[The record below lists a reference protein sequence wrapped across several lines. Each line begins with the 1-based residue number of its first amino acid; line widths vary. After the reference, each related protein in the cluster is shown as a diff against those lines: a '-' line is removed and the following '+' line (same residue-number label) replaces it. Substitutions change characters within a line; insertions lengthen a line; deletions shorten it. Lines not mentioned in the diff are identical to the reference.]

1 MPRPIMERP
10 IRRALISVFHKEGLA
25 PIVDRLHAHGVE
37 ILSTGGTQRAIE
49 ALGAKVTPVESVT
62 QTAEMLGGRVKTL
75 HPMVFG
81 GILARRDFGP
91 DDVDVADHG
100 IGPIDLVIVDLYPFE
115 ETLASG
121 AEEGEIIE
129 KIDIGGIAL
138 IRAAAKNFRDVVC
151 IPSRGQYG
159 DLVQALGQGMS
170 TDLDFRRNMAGAAFG
185 VSSGYDAAIG
195 RWVREGGNP
204 EVLSVLET
212 ASTPLRYGE
221 NPHQPGAFYGDLEG
235 LFTQHNGKALS
246 YNNLLDVDAAVQLMD
261 EFKDGAPTVAILKHN
276 NACGLATRAS
286 LSEAYSDALAGDPIS
301 AFGGVVIANRT
312 LDLET
317 AEALHTLFCEV
328 VIAPDFAPEAL
339 ALLSKKKNRILLEQ
353 RHWPHAQKLVR
364 SALGGYLV
372 QQPDGQV
379 EGSQDF
385 QCVTQM
391 SPTEEQSEDLA
402 FALKLAKHTRS
413 NTIVLSKAGQLLAS
427 GTGQTSRVDALNQAI
442 DKAGRM
448 GFSLDGAV
456 MASDAFFPF
465 PDCVEIAHKAGIAAV
480 VQPGGSIKDGESVAY
495 CDANGVVMVT
505 TGVRHFRH

>member
-1 MPRPIMERP
+1 MQRTI
-10 IRRALISVFHKEGLA
+10 
-25 PIVDRLHAHGVE
+25 
-37 ILSTGGTQRAIE
+37 QRAIE
-49 ALGAKVTPVESVT
+49 AFGAEVTPVESVT

-81 GILARRDFGP
+81 GILARRDFAP

-121 AEEGEIIE
+121 ADEGDIIE

-138 IRAAAKNFRDVVC
+138 IRAAAKNFRDVIC

-159 DLVQALGQGMS
+159 DLVEALAEGVT
-170 TDLDFRRNMAGAAFG
+170 TDLEFRRRMAGAAFG

-195 RWVREGGNP
+195 TWIREGGQP
-204 EVLSVLET
+204 EILSLLET
-212 ASTPLRYGE
+212 TSTPLRYGE
-221 NPHQPGAFYGDLEG
+221 NPHQQGAFHGDLEG

-246 YNNLLDVDAAVQLMD
+246 YNNLLDVDAAVQLMQ
-261 EFKDGAPTVAILKHN
+261 EYKDGEPTVAILKHN
-276 NACGLATRAS
+276 NACGLATRPS
-286 LSEAYSDALAGDPIS
+286 LSVAYTDALAGDPVS

-312 LDLET
+312 LDLAT
-317 AEALHTLFCEV
+317 AEALHSLFCEV
-328 VIAPDFAPEAL
+328 VIAPDFEPAAL
-339 ALLSKKKNRILLEQ
+339 ALLSGKKNRILLEQ
-353 RHWPHAQKLVR
+353 RHWPTAKRLVR

-372 QQPDGQV
+372 QEPDNRM
-379 EGSQDF
+379 ETPSDF
-385 QCVTQM
+385 ECVTKTSLTDAQA
-391 SPTEEQSEDLA
+391 TDLA
-402 FALKLAKHTRS
+402 FAVKLVKHTRS
-413 NTIVLSKAGQLLAS
+413 NTIVLARDGQLLAS

-448 GFSLDGAV
+448 GFSLEGAV

-465 PDCVEIAHKAGIAAV
+465 PDCVEIAHLAGISAV
-480 VQPGGSIKDGESVAY
+480 VQPGGSIKDNLSVAY
-495 CDANGVVMVT
+495 CDDHGVAMAM

>member
-1 MPRPIMERP
+1 MERP

-25 PIVDRLHAHGVE
+25 PIVERLHAHGVE

-49 ALGAKVTPVESVT
+49 ALGAAVTPVESVT

-81 GILARRDFGP
+81 GILARRDFEP

-121 AEEGEIIE
+121 AAEGEIIE

-159 DLVQALGQGMS
+159 DLVAALGDGMS

-204 EVLSVLET
+204 EVLSVLEST
-212 ASTPLRYGE
+212 STPLRYGE

-246 YNNLLDVDAAVQLMD
+246 YNNLLDVDAAVQLMG
-261 EFKDGAPTVAILKHN
+261 EYKEGKPTVAILKHN
-276 NACGLATRAS
+276 NACGLATRRT
-286 LSEAYSDALAGDPIS
+286 LSEAYTDALAGDPIS
-301 AFGGVVIANRT
+301 AFGGVVISNRT
-312 LDLET
+312 MDLDT

-353 RHWPHAQKLVR
+353 RHWPHSAKLVR

-372 QQPDGQV
+372 QQPDDQM
-379 EGSQDF
+379 EDASDF
-385 QCVTQM
+385 TCVTKVA
-391 SPTEEQSEDLA
+391 PTAEQSEDLA

-413 NTIVLSKAGQLLAS
+413 NTIVLSKSGQLLAS

-448 GFSLDGAV
+448 GFSLEGAV

-465 PDCVEIAHKAGIAAV
+465 PDCVEIAHKAGITAV

-495 CDANGVVMVT
+495 CDAHGVVMVT

>member
-1 MPRPIMERP
+1 MQRTIQ
-10 IRRALISVFHKEGLA
+10 RALISVYHKEGLA
-25 PIVDRLHAHGVE
+25 PIVERLKAHGVE

-49 ALGAKVTPVESVT
+49 ALGAEVTPVESVT

-81 GILARRDFGP
+81 GILARRDFAP

-121 AEEGEIIE
+121 ADEGDIIE

-138 IRAAAKNFRDVVC
+138 IRAAAKNFRDVIC
-151 IPSRGQYG
+151 IPSRGQYS
-159 DLVQALGQGMS
+159 DLVEALAEGVT
-170 TDLDFRRNMAGAAFG
+170 TDLEFRRRMAGAAFG

-195 RWVREGGNP
+195 TWIREGGQP
-204 EVLSVLET
+204 EILSLLET
-212 ASTPLRYGE
+212 TSTPLRYGE
-221 NPHQPGAFYGDLEG
+221 NPHQKGAFHGDLEG

-246 YNNLLDVDAAVQLMD
+246 YNNLLDVDAAVQLMQ
-261 EFKDGAPTVAILKHN
+261 EYKDGEPTVAILKHN
-276 NACGLATRAS
+276 NACGLATRPA
-286 LSEAYSDALAGDPIS
+286 LSVAYTDALAGDPVS

-312 LDLET
+312 LDLAT
-317 AEALHTLFCEV
+317 AEALHSLFCEV
-328 VIAPDFAPEAL
+328 VIAPDFEPAAL
-339 ALLSKKKNRILLEQ
+339 ALLSGKKNRILLEQ
-353 RHWPHAQKLVR
+353 RHWPTAQRLVR

-372 QQPDGQV
+372 QEPDNRM
-379 EGSQDF
+379 ETPSDF
-385 QCVTQM
+385 ECVTKTPLSDAQA
-391 SPTEEQSEDLA
+391 TDLA
-402 FALKLAKHTRS
+402 FAVKLVKHTRS
-413 NTIVLSKAGQLLAS
+413 NTIVLARDGQLLAS

-448 GFSLDGAV
+448 GFSLEGAV

-465 PDCVEIAHKAGIAAV
+465 PDCVEIAHLAGISAV
-480 VQPGGSIKDGESVAY
+480 VQPGGSIKDNLSVAY
-495 CDANGVVMVT
+495 CDDHGVAMAM

>member
-1 MPRPIMERP
+1 
-10 IRRALISVFHKEGLA
+10 
-25 PIVDRLHAHGVE
+25 
-37 ILSTGGTQRAIE
+37 
-49 ALGAKVTPVESVT
+49 
-62 QTAEMLGGRVKTL
+62 
-75 HPMVFG
+75 MVFG

-121 AEEGEIIE
+121 ATEGEIIE

-138 IRAAAKNFRDVVC
+138 IRAAAKNFTDVVC

-159 DLVQALGQGMS
+159 DLVDALGEGMS
-170 TDLDFRRNMAGAAFG
+170 TTMDFRRRMAGAAFG

-195 RWVREGGNP
+195 RWVREGGHP

-212 ASTPLRYGE
+212 TSTPLRYGE
-221 NPHQPGAFYGDLEG
+221 NPHQAGAFHGDLAG

-246 YNNLLDVDAAVQLMD
+246 YNNLLDVDAALQLMS
-261 EFKDGAPTVAILKHN
+261 EFKEDGPTVSILKHN
-276 NACGLATRAS
+276 NACGLATRAT
-286 LSEAYSDALAGDPIS
+286 LAEAYTDALAGDPVS
-301 AFGGVVIANRT
+301 AFGGIVIANRPM
-312 LDLET
+312 DLET
-317 AEALHTLFCEV
+317 AEILHPLFCEV
-328 VIAPDFAPEAL
+328 VIAPSFSPEAL
-339 ALLSKKKNRILLEQ
+339 ALLGGKKNRILLEQ
-353 RHWPHAQKLVR
+353 HRWPAPDRNVR

-372 QQPDGQV
+372 QQPDACIEGAAQFECATETAPDAGQM
-379 EGSQDF
+379 D
-385 QCVTQM
+385 
-391 SPTEEQSEDLA
+391 DLA
-402 FALKLAKHTRS
+402 FAMKLAKHTRS
-413 NTIVLSKAGQLLAS
+413 NTIVLARGGQLLAS

-448 GFSLDGAV
+448 GFDLAGAV

-480 VQPGGSIKDGESVAY
+480 VQPGGSIKDGESVAF
-495 CDANGVVMVT
+495 CNAHGMAMVM

>member
-1 MPRPIMERP
+1 MERP

-62 QTAEMLGGRVKTL
+62 HTAEMLGGRVKTL

-81 GILARRDFGP
+81 GILARRDFAP

-121 AEEGEIIE
+121 ADEGEIIE

-151 IPSRGQYG
+151 IPSRGQYA
-159 DLVQALGQGMS
+159 DLVAALGDGMK
-170 TDLDFRRNMAGAAFG
+170 TDLDFRRQMAGAAFG

-195 RWVREGGNP
+195 KWVREGGNGA
-204 EVLSVLET
+204 VLSLLET
-212 ASTPLRYGE
+212 TQTPLRYGE
-221 NPHQPGAFYGDLEG
+221 NPHQQGAFFGDMAG
-235 LFTQHNGKALS
+235 LFSQHNGKALS
-246 YNNLLDVDAAVQLMD
+246 YNNLLDVDAAVQLMA
-261 EFKDGAPTVAILKHN
+261 EFKADGPTIAILKHN
-276 NACGLATRAS
+276 NACGLSTRDTLAQ
-286 LSEAYSDALAGDPIS
+286 AYTDALAGDPVS
-301 AFGGVVIANRT
+301 AFGGVVISNRP

-328 VIAPDFAPEAL
+328 VIAPSFAPEAL
-339 ALLSKKKNRILLEQ
+339 ALLSGKKNRILLEQ
-353 RHWPHAQKLVR
+353 HRWPTAERLVR

-372 QQPDGQV
+372 QQPDAQV
-379 EGSQDF
+379 ECPEAF
-385 QCVTQM
+385 TCATQAAP
-391 SPTEEQSEDLA
+391 SDDQLQDLA
-402 FALKLAKHTRS
+402 FALKLCKHTRS
-413 NTIVLSKAGQLLAS
+413 NTIVLAKDGQLLAS
-427 GTGQTSRVDALNQAI
+427 GTGQTSRVDALNQAV
-442 DKAGRM
+442 DKARRM
-448 GFSLDGAV
+448 GFDLDGAV

-465 PDCVEIAHKAGIAAV
+465 PDCVEIAKQAGIAAV

-495 CDANGVVMVT
+495 CDAQGMAMVM

>member
-1 MPRPIMERP
+1 MERP

-49 ALGAKVTPVESVT
+49 ALGAPVTPVESVT

-121 AEEGEIIE
+121 AEEDEIIE

-151 IPSRGQYG
+151 IPSRDQYG
-159 DLVQALGQGMS
+159 DLVAALGEGITTS
-170 TDLDFRRNMAGAAFG
+170 LDFRRNMAGAAFG

-212 ASTPLRYGE
+212 TSTALRYGE
-221 NPHQPGAFYGDLEG
+221 NPHQPGAFYGDLDG

-246 YNNLLDVDAAVQLMD
+246 YNNLLDVDAAVQLMA
-261 EFKDGAPTVAILKHN
+261 EFKDDAPTVAILKHN
-276 NACGLATRAS
+276 NACGLATREV
-286 LSEAYSDALAGDPIS
+286 LSTAYADALAGDPIS
-301 AFGGVVIANRT
+301 AFGGVVIMNRP
-312 LDLET
+312 LDIDT

-328 VIAPDFAPEAL
+328 VIAPSFAPEAL
-339 ALLSKKKNRILLEQ
+339 ALLSGKKNRILLQQQ
-353 RHWPHAQKLVR
+353 RWPSAGKLVR

-372 QQPDGQV
+372 QQPDDQI
-379 EGSQDF
+379 EGAGAF
-385 QCVTQM
+385 TCVTQVA
-391 SPTEEQSEDLA
+391 PTDAQTEDLA

-413 NTIVLSKAGQLLAS
+413 NTIVLAKGGQLLAS

-448 GFSLDGAV
+448 GFSLEGAS

-465 PDCVEIAHKAGIAAV
+465 PDCVEIADKAGIAAV
-480 VQPGGSIKDGESVAY
+480 VQPGGSIKDGESIAY
-495 CDANGVVMVT
+495 CDAHGMAMVT

>member
-1 MPRPIMERP
+1 MERP

-151 IPSRGQYG
+151 IPSRDQYG

-170 TDLDFRRNMAGAAFG
+170 TDMDFRRNMAGAAFG

-246 YNNLLDVDAAVQLMD
+246 YNNLLNVDAAVQLME

-276 NACGLATRAS
+276 NACGLATRTS
-286 LSEAYSDALAGDPIS
+286 LSEAYTDALAGDPIS
-301 AFGGVVIANRT
+301 AFGGVVISNRT

-353 RHWPHAQKLVR
+353 KYWPQAKKLVR

-372 QQPDGQV
+372 QQPDGQI
-379 EGSQDF
+379 EGANDF
-385 QCVTQM
+385 ECVTKVA
-391 SPTEEQSEDLA
+391 PTAEQTEDLA

-448 GFSLDGAV
+448 GFSLEGAV

-495 CDANGVVMVT
+495 CDAHGVVMVT

>member
-1 MPRPIMERP
+1 MERP

-49 ALGAKVTPVESVT
+49 ALGAPVTPVESVT
-62 QTAEMLGGRVKTL
+62 HTAEMLGGRVKTL

-81 GILARRDFGP
+81 GILARRDFEP

-121 AEEGEIIE
+121 AEEDEIIE

-151 IPSRGQYG
+151 IPSRGQYA
-159 DLVQALGQGMS
+159 DLVAALGDGMT
-170 TDLDFRRNMAGAAFG
+170 TDLDFRRRMAGAAFG

-195 RWVREGGNP
+195 QWVREGGNAD
-204 EVLSVLET
+204 VLSVLEST
-212 ASTPLRYGE
+212 RTPLRYGE
-221 NPHQPGAFYGDLEG
+221 NPHQPGAFFGDLEG

-246 YNNLLDVDAAVQLMD
+246 YNNLLDVDAAVQLMS
-261 EFKDGAPTVAILKHN
+261 EFKDDEPTVAILKHN
-276 NACGLATRAS
+276 NACGLATRPS
-286 LSEAYSDALAGDPIS
+286 LATAYADALAGDPVS
-301 AFGGVVIANRT
+301 AFGGVVIANRPM
-312 LDLET
+312 DLET
-317 AEALHTLFCEV
+317 AEALHSLFCEV
-328 VIAPDFAPEAL
+328 VIAPSFSGEAL
-339 ALLSKKKNRILLEQ
+339 AVLSGKKNRILLEQ
-353 RHWPHAQKLVR
+353 RRWPETDRLVR
-364 SALGGYLV
+364 SALGGYLA
-372 QQPDGQV
+372 QQPDAQV
-379 EGSQDF
+379 EGPADF
-385 QCVTQM
+385 TCATQVE
-391 SPTEEQSEDLA
+391 PTSAQMKDLA

-413 NTIVLSKAGQLLAS
+413 NTIVLAKDSQLLAS
-427 GTGQTSRVDALNQAI
+427 GTGQTSRVDALNQAV

-448 GFSLDGAV
+448 GFGLKGAV

-465 PDCVEIAHKAGIAAV
+465 PDCVEIAHNAGIVAV
-480 VQPGGSIKDGESVAY
+480 VQPGGSIKDAESVTF
-495 CDANGVVMVT
+495 CDAHGMAMVM

>member
-1 MPRPIMERP
+1 MDRP

-25 PIVDRLHAHGVE
+25 PIVEQLQAAGVE

-49 ALGAKVTPVESVT
+49 ALGAEVTPVESVT

-81 GILARRDFGP
+81 GILARRDFEA
-91 DDVDVADHG
+91 DDVDVAEHG
-100 IGPIDLVIVDLYPFE
+100 IGQIDLVIVDLYPFE

-121 AEEGEIIE
+121 ADEEEIIE

-138 IRAAAKNFRDVVC
+138 IRAAAKNFKDVVC
-151 IPSRGQYG
+151 IPSRGQYA
-159 DLVQALGQGMS
+159 DLVEALSDGMS
-170 TDLDFRRNMAGAAFG
+170 TDLDFRRRMAGAAFG

-195 RWVREGGNP
+195 KWVREGGQP
-204 EVLSVLET
+204 EVLSLLET
-212 ASTPLRYGE
+212 ACNPLRYGE
-221 NPHQPGAFYGDLEG
+221 NPHQEGAYFGDLDG

-246 YNNLLDVDAAVQLMD
+246 YNNLLDVDAAVQLMA
-261 EFKDGAPTVAILKHN
+261 EFKDEAPTIAILKHN
-276 NACGLATRAS
+276 NACGLATRSTLAD
-286 LSEAYSDALAGDPIS
+286 AYTDALAGDPVS

-312 LDLET
+312 IDVAT

-328 VIAPDFAPEAL
+328 VIAPDYEPAAL
-339 ALLSKKKNRILLEQ
+339 ALLSGKKNRILLTQ
-353 RHWPHAQKLVR
+353 HHWPTAPKLVR

-372 QQPDGQV
+372 QQPDDRV
-379 EGSQDF
+379 EGAADF
-385 QCVTQM
+385 DCVTK
-391 SPTEEQSEDLA
+391 TTITDEQAADLA
-402 FALKLAKHTRS
+402 FALKLVKHTRS
-413 NTIVLSKAGQLLAS
+413 NTIVLARGGQLLAS

-448 GFSLDGAV
+448 GFSLEGAA

-465 PDCVEIAHKAGIAAV
+465 PDCVEIAHQAGITSV
-480 VQPGGSIKDGESVAY
+480 VQPGGSIKDNLSVAY
-495 CDANGVVMVT
+495 CDENGLAMAM

>member
-1 MPRPIMERP
+1 MKSP

-25 PIVDRLHAHGVE
+25 PIVERLQAHGVE

-49 ALGAKVTPVESVT
+49 ALGAEVTPVESVT

-81 GILARRDFGP
+81 GILARRNFEA
-91 DDVDVADHG
+91 DDVDVAQHG

-121 AEEGEIIE
+121 AEEAEIVE

-138 IRAAAKNFRDVVC
+138 IRAAAKNFKDVVC
-151 IPSRGQYG
+151 IPSRDQYA
-159 DLVQALGQGMS
+159 DLVEALSDEMG
-170 TDLDFRRNMAGAAFG
+170 TDLDFRRRMAGAAFA

-195 RWVREGGNP
+195 TWIREGGQP

-212 ASTPLRYGE
+212 ACNPLRYGE
-221 NPHQPGAFYGDLEG
+221 NPHQEGAFCGDLDG

-246 YNNLLDVDAAVQLMD
+246 YNNLLDVDAAVQLMK
-261 EFKDGAPTVAILKHN
+261 EFKGGEPTIAILKHN
-276 NACGLATRAS
+276 NACGMATRPS
-286 LSEAYSDALAGDPIS
+286 LSEAYQDALAGDPVS

-312 LDLET
+312 LDVAT

-328 VIAPDFAPEAL
+328 VIAPEYEPAAL
-339 ALLSKKKNRILLEQ
+339 ALLSGKKNRIILTQ
-353 RHWPHAQKLVR
+353 RRWPNAAKLVR

-372 QQPDGQV
+372 QQTDDSV
-379 EGSQDF
+379 EGPAEF
-385 QCVTQM
+385 NCVTKTPI
-391 SPTEEQSEDLA
+391 SAEQGGDLA
-402 FALKLAKHTRS
+402 FALKLVKHTRS
-413 NTIVLSKAGQLLAS
+413 NTIVLARGGQLLAS

-442 DKAGRM
+442 DKAQRM
-448 GFSLDGAV
+448 GFSLEGAA

-465 PDCVEIAHKAGIAAV
+465 PDCVEIAHKAGITSV
-480 VQPGGSIKDGESVAY
+480 VQPGGSIKDDLSIAY
-495 CDANGVVMVT
+495 CDENGLAMAM

>member
-1 MPRPIMERP
+1 MPP
-10 IRRALISVFHKEGLA
+10 LA
-25 PIVDRLHAHGVE
+25 
-37 ILSTGGTQRAIE
+37 GGSAK
-49 ALGAKVTPVESVT
+49 GATPKCS
-62 QTAEMLGGRVKTL
+62 
-75 HPMVFG
+75 
-81 GILARRDFGP
+81 
-91 DDVDVADHG
+91 
-100 IGPIDLVIVDLYPFE
+100 
-115 ETLASG
+115 
-121 AEEGEIIE
+121 
-129 KIDIGGIAL
+129 
-138 IRAAAKNFRDVVC
+138 
-151 IPSRGQYG
+151 PSWKPP
-159 DLVQALGQGMS
+159 A
-170 TDLDFRRNMAGAAFG
+170 
-185 VSSGYDAAIG
+185 
-195 RWVREGGNP
+195 P
-204 EVLSVLET
+204 
-212 ASTPLRYGE
+212 PLRYGE

-391 SPTEEQSEDLA
+391 SPTEEQSKDLA

>member
-1 MPRPIMERP
+1 MERP

-49 ALGAKVTPVESVT
+49 ALGAQVRPVESVT
-62 QTAEMLGGRVKTL
+62 HTAEMLGGRVKTL

-81 GILARRDFGP
+81 GILARRDFAP

-121 AEEGEIIE
+121 ADEEEIIE

-159 DLVQALGQGMS
+159 DLVAALGEGMT
-170 TDLDFRRNMAGAAFG
+170 TDLDFRRRMAGAAFG

-195 RWVREGGNP
+195 NWVRNGGDAG
-204 EVLSVLET
+204 VLALLEST
-212 ASTPLRYGE
+212 QTPLRYGE
-221 NPHQPGAFYGDLEG
+221 NPHQPGAFFGDLGG
-235 LFTQHNGKALS
+235 LFSQHNGKALS
-246 YNNLLDVDAAVQLMD
+246 YNNLLDVDAAVQLMC
-261 EFKDGAPTVAILKHN
+261 EFKDDAPTVAILKHN
-276 NACGLATRAS
+276 NACGLATRDS
-286 LSEAYSDALAGDPIS
+286 LAEAYAAALAGDPVS
-301 AFGGVVIANRT
+301 AFGGVVMANRPM
-312 LDLET
+312 DLPT
-317 AEALHTLFCEV
+317 ATALHSLFCEV
-328 VIAPDFAPEAL
+328 VIAPSFEPEAL
-339 ALLSKKKNRILLEQ
+339 ALLSGKKNRILLEQ
-353 RHWPHAQKLVR
+353 HRWPVAERLVR

-372 QQPDGQV
+372 QEPDDRV
-379 EGSQDF
+379 EGPQDF
-385 QCVTQM
+385 TCATQVV
-391 SPTEEQSEDLA
+391 PTADEMADLA
-402 FALKLAKHTRS
+402 FALKIAKHTRS
-413 NTIVLSKAGQLLAS
+413 NTIVLARNGQLLAS

-442 DKAGRM
+442 DKANRM
-448 GFSLDGAV
+448 GFDLHGAV

-465 PDCVEIAHKAGIAAV
+465 PDCVEIADTAGIHAV

-495 CDANGVVMVT
+495 CDGHGMAMVM